1 MIYYTVTSEIDLLI
15 SLIQISDNSRIDSFI
30 SKQLSHDEAD
40 VGLPTEMADLGE
52 IRGGD
57 APPPPSLLVGLGG
70 GEVVAMA
77 LFWKALRPLRP
88 L

>member
-1 MIYYTVTSEIDLLI
+1 MRILKRESLTFNTIRYFFIY
-15 SLIQISDNSRIDSFI
+15 QN
-30 SKQLSHDEAD
+30 KLSHDEAD

-57 APPPPSLLVGLGG
+57 APPPPSRLVGLGG
-70 GEVVAMA
+70 GDDEFAMV
-77 LFWKALRPLRP
+77 LFWKALRPRRP